1 MNNLIST
8 DTVFANVKTMLGS
21 YEATGLLSDS
31 DLFRWTRWV
40 INRLGI
46 SQMVEKELV
55 LDIENYK
62 VALPE
67 DFAMLWVVHKCN
79 MCDDQEGEATYR
91 WYHPEQRLILKDW
104 VNKNCYS
111 ECDVCRNDE
120 VYEVTRT
127 IELETKEKITHR
139 FCNRTLMSLNKRV
152 PKENCHN
159 KCPNLY
165 SKSTNNFNIDNNFI
179 YTNFCEGNIHL
190 QYYAQALDEEGYP
203 MILNNEYV
211 KQAIEDYL
219 IFKSFQS
226 IFYNNVAEV
235 QQRLQYAETKY
246 QQSLKEAL
254 NEDKLISWKRLIKFG
269 QDLPKSLETFNLK
282 SLADA
287 HLINNGPTIIYD
299 QPKGYQP
306 RFF

>member
-1 MNNLIST
+1 MNKLIST
-8 DTVFANVKTMLGS
+8 DVCFANTKQMLNS
-21 YEATGLLSDS
+21 YEAFGMLSDS
-31 DLFRWTRWV
+31 DLFRWTKWV

-55 LDIENYK
+55 LDVENYK

-67 DFAMLWVVHKCN
+67 DFALLWVIHKCN
-79 MCDDQEGEATYR
+79 ACNDQDGVSTYR
-91 WYHPEQRLILKDW
+91 WYQPEQRLILKDW

-111 ECDVCRNDE
+111 NCDVCRNDE

-127 IELETKEKITHR
+127 VELETKEINTQR
-139 FCNRTLMSLNKRV
+139 FCDRTLMSLNKRV
-152 PKENCHN
+152 AKEQCHQ

-179 YTNFCEGNIHL
+179 YTNFCEGHIHL
-190 QYYAQALDEEGYP
+190 QYYAHALDEDGYP
-203 MILNNEYV
+203 MILDNEYV

-226 IFYNNVAEV
+226 IFYNNAADV

-254 NEDKLISWKRLIKFG
+254 NADKLISWKRLIKFG

-282 SLADA
+282 SVADA
-287 HLINNGPTIIYD
+287 HLINDGTTSIHSKYD
-299 QPKGYQP
+299 RYQS
-306 RFF
+306 RHF

>member
-1 MNNLIST
+1 MVNNLIST
-8 DTVFANVKTMLGS
+8 DTVFANTKQMLSS
-21 YEATGLLSDS
+21 YEAFGMLSDA
-31 DLFRWTRWV
+31 DLFRWTKWI

-46 SQMVEKELV
+46 SQMIEKELV

-67 DFAMLWVVHKCN
+67 DFAMLWVIHKCN
-79 MCDDQEGEATYR
+79 MCDGQEGVSTYR
-91 WYHPEQRLILKDW
+91 WYQPEQRLILKDW
-104 VNKNCYS
+104 VNKHCYS

-127 IELETKEKITHR
+127 IELETKEITTQR
-139 FCNRTLMSLNKRV
+139 FCDRTLMSLNKRV
-152 PKENCHN
+152 AKENCHT

-165 SKSTNNFNIDNNFI
+165 SKSPNNFNIDSSFI

-190 QYYAQALDEEGYP
+190 QYYAHALDEDGYP
-203 MILNNEYV
+203 LILNNEYV

-226 IFYNNVAEV
+226 MYYNNTADVL
-235 QQRLQYAETKY
+235 QRLQYAETKF

-254 NEDKLISWKRLIKFG
+254 NEDKLVSWKRLIEFG
-269 QDLPKSLETFNLK
+269 KDTPKSLETFNLK
-282 SLADA
+282 SVADA
-287 HLINNGPTIIYD
+287 HLINNGPTSIY
-299 QPKGYQP
+299 QQHKGY
-306 RFF
+306 